1 MVGNSKTQVSHVH
14 NKHELCVLFNL
25 FFSFLVCL
33 DSGCTLP
40 MAASLLT
47 GTVVAMEKEAGVL
60 KPEHMTII
68 EATRD
73 KVMASLSQY
82 ISLN

>member
-1 MVGNSKTQVSHVH
+1 
-14 NKHELCVLFNL
+14 
-25 FFSFLVCL
+25 
-33 DSGCTLP
+33 

-60 KPEHMTII
+60 KPEHMAII

-82 ISLN
+82 ISINSLN